1 VSSARFDMS
10 DVRRLE
16 IHLARAIPRAR
27 RDARMV
33 VRKGATNIK
42 KDWRANARSS
52 APKHAPAYPHTIGY
66 DFAAYGR
73 DIFIATIGPENLH
86 RTRGVQGALGAIL
99 EYGSVHNPPHRD
111 GGRALDAEE
120 PRFEA
125 QLALIAERGLA
136 WW

>member
-1 VSSARFDMS
+1 MTARFDMS

-16 IHLARAIPRAR
+16 RHLARAIPRAR
-27 RDARMV
+27 RDARAVTM
-33 VRKGATNIK
+33 RGAMNIK
-42 KDWRANARSS
+42 RDWKSNARAT
-52 APKHAPAYPHTIGY
+52 APKHAPAYPSSIGF
-66 DFAAYGR
+66 DFAAYGP
-73 DIFIATIGPENLH
+73 DIWMAIIGPDKA
-86 RTRGVQGALGAIL
+86 GPQGALGNLL

-125 QLALIAERGLA
+125 QMAIIAARGLA